1 MPVQPS
7 QPDPVPTRPAIAVT
21 ATTEPIRGVVR
32 VRANASYTDAI
43 RSAALRPF
51 ILPVLHPRDAEAMLE
66 GMDGLVLTGGED
78 VDPRHFGVPAHAA
91 LSEVHAERDAFE
103 LALVR
108 AAHARRLPTL
118 AICRG
123 IQVANVALGGT
134 LIQDIAS
141 ERPDALE
148 HDCGRPRDRRV
159 HDVRV
164 EAGSRLAVALNADAL
179 RTNSMHHQAVDRLGD
194 GLVAVA
200 HAPDGIIEGA
210 EWKGDD
216 WWMVGAQ
223 WHPEELT
230 GTPEP
235 WDRSLFSAFADAVRE
250 TRLRAIR
257 H

>member
-1 MPVQPS
+1 M
-7 QPDPVPTRPAIAVT
+7 PTRPAIAIT

-43 RSAALRPF
+43 HSAGLRPYV
-51 ILPVLHPRDAEAMLE
+51 LPVLEPEEADALLH
-66 GMDGLVLTGGED
+66 GMDGLLLTGGED
-78 VDPRHFGVPAHAA
+78 VDPRHFGTTAHAA
-91 LSEVHAERDAFE
+91 LGEVHAARDAFE
-103 LALVR
+103 FALVR
-108 AAHARRLPTL
+108 AAHLRRLPTL

-164 EAGSRLAVALNADAL
+164 QPGSRLAAALNTEVL
-179 RTNSMHHQAVDRLGD
+179 RTNSMHHQSLDRLGD
-194 GLVAVA
+194 GLIAVG

-210 EWKGDD
+210 EWQADD

-230 GTPEP
+230 KTREP
-235 WDRSLFSAFADAVRE
+235 WDRALFAAFAHAVRE
-250 TRLRAIR
+250 SSATLSP
-257 H
+257 